1 MRCGPAASLFALAA
15 VLAAATVA
23 AAIAPLVVGPF
34 AQATPG
40 GPLPGG
46 WAPLEF
52 SGIERHTEYSL
63 VRDGDGTVVV
73 RAFAERSASGLIR
86 KVDLPADERPL
97 LSWRWKAER
106 LLARGDVRR
115 KDGDD
120 YSARLYVSFRYSP
133 ERLSLAQRIRWG
145 TYRVFY
151 GEYPPHA
158 ALNYI
163 WDANAPAGTTVPNPF
178 TDRVRMIVV
187 ESGPARLSQWVAYER
202 DIAADYRL
210 AFGEEPPPISGIALM
225 TDADNTGETAT
236 AYYGD
241 ITLSPRR

>member
-1 MRCGPAASLFALAA
+1 MVAL
-15 VLAAATVA
+15 LAAAAVA

-40 GPLPGG
+40 GPLPAG
-46 WAPLEF
+46 WVPLTF
-52 SGIERHTEYSL
+52 SGVERHTEYSL

-73 RAFAERSASGLIR
+73 RALADRSASGLIR
-86 KVDLPADERPL
+86 KVDLPTDERPL
-97 LSWRWKAER
+97 LAWRWKVDR
-106 LLARGDVRR
+106 LLTRGDVRR
-115 KDGDD
+115 KEGDD
-120 YSARLYVSFRYSP
+120 YPARVYVSFRYSP
-133 ERLSLAQRIRWG
+133 ERLSFAQRIRWG

-187 ESGPARLSQWVAYER
+187 ESGSARLSQWLDYER
-202 DIAADYRL
+202 DIAADYRI
-210 AFGEEPPPISGIALM
+210 AFGEEAPPISGIALM
-225 TDADNTGETAT
+225 TDADNTGETAA